1 MRTDTFTPTIA
12 APMGKQGMHHQQEEE
27 FRSKFRLGRVMIPVV
42 IGLVASA
49 WLLWRDLG
57 KVRYEHVGPGMGD
70 HAWTDANGNRIADL
84 ADAAEFK
91 PTAPGQGAYKR
102 MTAQETLR
110 TVDWTWHTTWWVLL
124 AVVATAFRDLGYIY
138 RLRVLS
144 DGHLTWR
151 QSFNVTFLW
160 EFASA
165 LTPSV
170 VGGSGIAMF
179 IIGREGIA
187 LGRATAIVLVTAL
200 MDELFYVVMVPI
212 VFIAVGMHHLFP
224 AELNNAFWGLPIRTI
239 FWLGYAFIVLLVA
252 IIFYSV
258 FFRPRA
264 FKFIL
269 LNLFRIPLLRRWRPY
284 LIRVGDDIA
293 ITSTELKGKPKR
305 FWAKAFAA
313 TCFSWASR
321 FLVINLI
328 VAAFFTV
335 DDHLLL
341 YARQLIMWVILLIS
355 PTPGGSGIAEIAFAG
370 FFRDLLPAVG
380 YIGAIAIL
388 WRLLSYYLY
397 LVMGTL
403 VLPRWFRS
411 TQPKN

>member
-1 MRTDTFTPTIA
+1 MRTDTFSPTMA
-12 APMGKQGMHHQQEEE
+12 APMGKQGMHQQEQE

-42 IGLVASA
+42 IGLLASA

-57 KVRYEHVGPGMGD
+57 KVRYEHVGPGKGD

-84 ADAAEFK
+84 AEAAEFT

-102 MTAQETLR
+102 MTARETLR
-110 TVDWTWHTTWWVLL
+110 TVDWTWHSTCWILL

-224 AELNNAFWGLPIRTI
+224 AELDNAFWGLPIRTI
-239 FWLGYAFIVLLVA
+239 FWLGYAFIVLLVT

-269 LNLFRIPLLRRWRPY
+269 LHLFRIPFLRRWRPY

-313 TCFSWASR
+313 TCFSWANR
-321 FLVINLI
+321 FLVINLV